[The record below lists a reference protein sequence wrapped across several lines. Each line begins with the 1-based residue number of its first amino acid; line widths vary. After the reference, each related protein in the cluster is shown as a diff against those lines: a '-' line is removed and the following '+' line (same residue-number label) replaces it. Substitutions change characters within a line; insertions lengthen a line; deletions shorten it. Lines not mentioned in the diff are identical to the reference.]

1 MHDVQFLCNLKR
13 LNILI
18 PVFQK
23 HKIQI
28 GVTGDFKYFASLFGN
43 WGFNPSVASMI
54 LDWINSSTLLVNAV
68 GVMNHDFKY
77 GGGK

>member
-1 MHDVQFLCNLKR
+1 MVLQGFVSELINSKISLFVVIEPNRKLPMHDVQFLCNLKR

-43 WGFNPSVASMI
+43 
-54 LDWINSSTLLVNAV
+54 
-68 GVMNHDFKY
+68 
-77 GGGK
+77 

>member
-18 PVFQK
+18 PVFEK

-43 WGFNPSVASMI
+43 RGFNPSVASMV
-54 LDWINSSTLLVNAV
+54 LDWINSSTITCQSCWR
-68 GVMNHDFKY
+68 HES
-77 GGGK
+77 